1 MGRVW
6 QKGQDMKTVTGF
18 PFAVVEDPDV
28 GIVLSDGCRLSA
40 RIWRAAGAGRVPAV
54 LEYIPYRKR
63 DGTLPRDEMMHPY
76 VAGQG
81 YACVRVDMRGNGD
94 SDGVMTDEYTVQ
106 ELADACEV
114 IAWLA
119 AQEWCSGAVGMMG
132 KSWGG
137 FNCLQ
142 TAFLQP
148 PALKAVISVCATT
161 DRFADD
167 VHFKGG
173 CLLGE
178 NFGWGAV
185 MLSYSSRPP
194 DPVLRADWRE
204 VWLARLEA
212 EPWLAPRWAALQER
226 GDYWAHGS
234 VCEDY
239 SRLAVPVLSW
249 GGWADGYM
257 NAVSALVQNAGAKG
271 IVGPWVHQYPHTA
284 VPGPQVG
291 FLQEAVRWWDRW
303 LKGVANGA
311 EGDPAYR
318 AYMIHSEAPDAS
330 SAYRAGHWVA
340 EATWPSARVRREVL
354 GLRAAASAA
363 GVSHPRT
370 PAGYLGQEE
379 RDSFLVPV
387 ATPQHLGLLAGEFF
401 PMGLNAEMPG
411 DQRSDDG
418 LSACFDGDVLGE
430 PLDLL
435 GAARVSLTVASDQ
448 PLGFVVARLCDV
460 GPDGRSVRI
469 AHGMLNLCHR
479 DSRAE
484 PAPMVPGQAVEV
496 AFDLDQM
503 AYRVAA
509 GHRVRLALSNSYWP
523 FVWPSP
529 VAGVLSVTGGALDL
543 PVHRGSEAEWVPP
556 EAEGARGW
564 SHRVVRKTASVRRIE
579 TELLSGITALVVEE
593 DGGDVENLDHAL
605 ISGETMKERW
615 EVHPDDPLQARATQ
629 FWEQRLS
636 RGDWAVRT
644 VAEAEMTATATH
656 LVMRASL
663 TAWEGGVQVFNRQFH
678 DEVPRRFV

>member
-1 MGRVW
+1 MAADV
-6 QKGQDMKTVTGF
+6 VTEF
-18 PFAVVEDPDV
+18 PFAVTDEPDV

-40 RIWRAAGAGRVPAV
+40 RVWRAVGAGPVPAV

-76 VAGQG
+76 VAGHG

-94 SDGVMTDEYTVQ
+94 SDGLMEDEYTPQ
-106 ELADACEV
+106 ELSDACEV

-119 AQEWCSGAVGMMG
+119 AQPWCSGAVGMMG

-148 PALKAVISVCATT
+148 PALKAVIAVCATA
-161 DRFADD
+161 DRFAGDI
-167 VHFKGG
+167 HFKGG

-194 DPVLRADWRE
+194 DPMLRTDWRE
-204 VWLARLEA
+204 VWLARLQA

-226 GDYWAHGS
+226 GAYWEHGS

-239 SRLAVPVLSW
+239 ARLQVPVLIW

-257 NAVSALVQNAGAKG
+257 NTVAELVEHAGAKG

-291 FLQEAVRWWDRW
+291 FLDEAVRWWDRW
-303 LKGVANGA
+303 LKGVPNGV
-311 EGDPAYR
+311 EDDPAYR
-318 AYMIHSEAPDAS
+318 VFMMDSAPPDAS
-330 SAYRAGHWVA
+330 APVRAGHWVA
-340 EATWPSARVRREVL
+340 EAEWPSARVSRRVL
-354 GLRAAASAA
+354 GLGIAASRP
-363 GVSHPRT
+363 GGFT
-370 PAGYLGQEE
+370 PPGPPVGYLSTDDGGVFGL
-379 RDSFLVPV
+379 RI
-387 ATPQHLGLLAGEFF
+387 ATPEHLGMATGEFF

-411 DQRSDDG
+411 DQRFDDG
-418 LSACFDGDVLGE
+418 VSLCFDGDVLDA

-435 GAARVSLTVASDQ
+435 GAARVSLTLASDK

-460 GPDGRSVRI
+460 GPDGASVRM

-479 DSRAE
+479 GGSAE
-484 PAPMVPGQAVEV
+484 PVAMVPGQAVTV

-503 AYRVAA
+503 ACRVAA

-529 VAGVLSVTGGALDL
+529 QAGVLSVTAGSLDL
-543 PVHRGSEAEWVPP
+543 PVHQGSATEWAPP
-556 EAEGARGW
+556 PARHARPW
-564 SHRVVRKTASVRRIE
+564 AHRVVRAGAAARRVE
-579 TELLSGITALVVEE
+579 TDLLSGITALVVEE
-593 DGGDVENLDHAL
+593 DGGDVENLDHGL
-605 ISGETMKERW
+605 VTGETVRERW
-615 EVHPDDPLQARATQ
+615 EIHPDDPLSAKATHV
-629 FWEQRLS
+629 WEQRLS

-644 VAEAEMTATATH
+644 TAWAEMTATATH
-656 LVMRASL
+656 LVMSARL
-663 TAWEGGVQVFNRQFH
+663 TAREGDRVVFERAWN
-678 DEVPRRFV
+678 DTVARRFV